1 MDKVIHLGID
11 VGSTTV
17 KIVALNDQLK
27 LVFSDYQRHYA
38 DIKET
43 VISMMRAAYTRF
55 PESKITIMFTGSGGI
70 GIAESL
76 AVGFTQEV
84 IASTQAIERFYPQ
97 T

>member
-70 GIAESL
+70 ASPR
-76 AVGFTQEV
+76 ACGFTQEV
-84 IASTQAIERFYPQ
+84 IASSTIERFISDRR
-97 T
+97 